1 MNGGWWAGKIWRL
14 GRYFT
19 GRVSARERAE
29 LPDWLTSAQVAL
41 FDQMQ
46 RADQRHGLD
55 VVVALRAAGHDQ
67 ADLLLAGLLHD
78 CAKGRNVR
86 LWHRVGWSL
95 AERYGRGVERAVTW
109 LPGSAAA
116 FETLRLHAQRSAEL
130 ALAAGASAETAEL
143 IRNQAEPTD
152 AVLGR
157 ALLLADQA
165 N

>member
-1 MNGGWWAGKIWRL
+1 MTGWWAGKIRRF

-19 GRVSARERAE
+19 GGLTVTERTDLAA
-29 LPDWLTSAQVAL
+29 WLTPTQLVL
-41 FDQMQ
+41 FDAMQ

-55 VVVALRAAGHDQ
+55 VAAALRTAGHTEP
-67 ADLLLAGLLHD
+67 DLLLAGLLHD
-78 CAKGRNVR
+78 CAKGRR
-86 LWHRVGWSL
+86 LHVWHRVGWSL
-95 AERYGRGVERAVTW
+95 AEHYGAGVEHALSR
-109 LPGSAAA
+109 LPGFRSRFA
-116 FETLRLHAQRSAEL
+116 TLRDHAARSAEL
-130 ALAAGASAETAEL
+130 ALAAGASALTADL